1 VDRAHNIST
10 LYCHSS
16 AHFVALVLPDEEAFG
31 DSDDEIETWYFDQ
44 IYAMT
49 QTKQKHNVLPKQF
62 VNGDSMPDV
71 VATRMSSFVQEQH
84 GDESRLHIQISATP
98 SSDPYNFHHEIPT
111 RLFHPTVLNY
121 FGRTTDAKAHIH
133 RTDEHEGNLE
143 GYGLC
148 FFNKDRSHETRVI
161 FDIALISDKPN
172 DNEDGSDG
180 KSKFNKDA
188 HLTPL
193 EISLDESIRAA
204 NVVLREM
211 EYMEKREARMRETA
225 ESINIRVRWF
235 SYLSV
240 SILLSVTYIQVS
252 YLKRYFHKKKL
263 M

>member
-1 VDRAHNIST
+1 M
-10 LYCHSS
+10 YS
-16 AHFVALVLPDEEAFG
+16 AHFVALVLPDEGAFG
-31 DSDDEIETWYFDQ
+31 DADDEIETWYFDQ

-62 VNGDSMPDV
+62 VSYDSMPDV
-71 VATRMSSFVQEQH
+71 VAKHMSSFVQEQH
-84 GDESRLHIQISATP
+84 GDESRLHIQITATP
-98 SSDPYNFHHEIPT
+98 SSDPFNFHHEIPT
-111 RLFHPTVLNY
+111 RLFHPMVLNY

-133 RTDEHEGNLE
+133 RTDKHEGNLE

-148 FFNKDRSHETRVI
+148 FFNMDRSRETRVI
-161 FDIALISDKPN
+161 FDIALISDKPY
-172 DNEDGSDG
+172 DSEDDG
-180 KSKFNKDA
+180 KAKFSKDA

-204 NVVLREM
+204 SVVLREM

-225 ESINIRVRWF
+225 ESINTRVRWF